1 MKKSAFLICCFI
13 TAACISFAQQKITRP
28 IFVSAVIDV
37 LIPNA
42 EFGETHRT
50 GIGATVEG
58 GYRTGR
64 YFAPVLT
71 FSYYAVP
78 ADENSNRKNLNAVS
92 FKTGARAYLGNFYL
106 TGEGGAII
114 TSGYATGTRFI
125 YSAGIGDEIKIS
137 SRMRIDIGVRY
148 ESFRSGRAIGV
159 ISAKAGLTY
168 TFGIR

>member
-1 MKKSAFLICCFI
+1 MNKSALLICCCI
-13 TAACISFAQQKITRP
+13 TAACISFAQPKISRP
-28 IFVSAVIDV
+28 IFVSAGIDA

-58 GYRTGR
+58 GYRTGS

-71 FSYYAVP
+71 LSYYAVP
-78 ADENSNRKNLNAVS
+78 ADKNSNKKDLDAIS
-92 FKTGARAYLGNFYL
+92 FKAGARAYLGNFYL

-125 YSAGIGDEIKIS
+125 YTAGIGDEIRIS
-137 SRMRIDIGVRY
+137 SRMRIDVGARY

-159 ISAKAGLTY
+159 IGAKAALTY